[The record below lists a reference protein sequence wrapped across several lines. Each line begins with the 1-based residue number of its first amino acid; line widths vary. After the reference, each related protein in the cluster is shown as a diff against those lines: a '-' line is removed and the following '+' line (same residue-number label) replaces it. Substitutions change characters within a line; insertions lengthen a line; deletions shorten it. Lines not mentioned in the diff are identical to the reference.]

1 MASLIPMPV
10 WVLAS
15 LNRLIFPFFWGGKVD
30 LVARDVVIQ
39 PPDFGGFSLVSV
51 QLKVWAL
58 HVQWVG
64 RFVRRFSAWMQF
76 LFYYARVLYGSTPG
90 DLLSYPR
97 RVALSSLPPFYQA
110 VLSAWV
116 AVDGGFFAPPDTFVV
131 ASSSVRAHVS
141 VVSTK
146 STYSLHLE
154 FHRHEPACV
163 VSFGRVFGPLY
174 WPSTWAQL
182 FCFSLDLPVID
193 VS

>member
-1 MASLIPMPV
+1 MFSGLVASLG
-10 WVLAS
+10 AS
-15 LNRLIFPFFWGGKVD
+15 LLGCSFCSIMRVFCMAL
-30 LVARDVVIQ
+30 RRVI
-39 PPDFGGFSLVSV
+39 S
-51 QLKVWAL
+51 
-58 HVQWVG
+58 
-64 RFVRRFSAWMQF
+64 
-76 LFYYARVLYGSTPG
+76 
-90 DLLSYPR
+90 SYPR

-116 AVDGGFFAPPDTFVV
+116 AVDGGFFAPADTFVV

-154 FHRHEPACV
+154 FRRHEPACV